1 MPNKIIVHGL
11 SLEFIEEQ
19 FKGNHIEQ
27 AKTAIANVNKVF
39 ELEPKLGGNLIF
51 TDLENQRGDVSI
63 TKGVMIEI
71 VKE

>member
-11 SLEFIEEQ
+11 SLEFTEGE
-19 FKGNHIEQ
+19 FKGNHVEQ
-27 AKTAIANVNKVF
+27 ARTPIANVNKVF
-39 ELEPKLGGNLIF
+39 EVDPKLQGNLAF
-51 TDLENQRGDVSI
+51 TDLENQQGDVSI